1 MSAPA
6 YAAQLPDQD
15 LAAPVTPETYVRL
28 ACDPAAC
35 VVVRACAGAGKTW
48 LLVARLARCL
58 LDGCAPQDVLAI
70 TFTRK
75 AAAEMQQRL
84 LELLQGW
91 SRLDDAAL
99 AAELAHRGLPR
110 ADAVVLQ
117 RARSLY
123 PTVLAGGTQATVSTF
138 HGWFA
143 QLLRAAPLRFGIP
156 LHFELIENDKPWIE
170 RAWRMLFDKLQVEPE
185 LRADYHALVARTG
198 RSTAAQLM
206 ELVLQRRGEFV
217 LAAQVGTLAQG
228 LDAAEPESWP
238 AWRTRNLTE
247 LRLWAQAWG
256 ACGGAHAREALPHL
270 QAALD
275 TRDAQALGAL
285 LRKVMLTALGEPRS
299 ARTLVTKAVQL
310 ELRRLGLQDDP
321 VGRWDTLASDCL
333 SVVQA
338 HDALDIETIHAWALR
353 LGAQLLGCY
362 EQLKAE
368 GGLLDFSD
376 LELHARTLLADAEVS
391 AWVQTRLDRRYRQV
405 LIDEFQDTNPVQWQ
419 ALQAWLSAYAGDAQ
433 RPSVFLVGDDKQS
446 IYRFRRADP
455 QVFEA
460 AANFLRQGFGAVLLS
475 AQHTRRLSLAVVDW
489 VNAVF
494 AQAPAMAFVAHTT
507 ESRVRGLTALLPALA
522 TDADVATMATTSAQI
537 VGTALRVRDTLT
549 EPDED
554 AEIGK
559 VEQDAQRVAAL
570 LRELMRRPCVED
582 ADGHLRPARPGDVL
596 LLLRKRKGRMDLY
609 LRALLAA
616 GIPAAAGDSE
626 ASLLDTIEAQ
636 DLLALLGVLVSA
648 GGNLDLAQVLKSPIV
663 GLTDDDLLTLARC
676 ARETRQSWWQAARA
690 LVERGEAMPALRR
703 FMNLAEGWKALLGT
717 LPPHDLLDRIV
728 AEGQLHQRYAQA
740 VPATMRAQSLALID
754 AFVHLALDL
763 DGGRFLTPYAFVRQL
778 KRGLARAPLPELHT
792 QAHLQAHAEQRPP
805 RVEAGEARDGQA
817 VTQGVV
823 RLSTIHGAKGL
834 EANIV
839 ILADADSRPAA
850 SGPSVLLHWP
860 ADQTHPLHFSLQLS
874 SRRLHPAQQQLVHA
888 ELEAAE
894 REDWNLLY
902 VAMTRARQQ
911 LWVTRL
917 PMRGQALW
925 SQRLGMLVGTAR
937 ASVADALSA
946 LPPGAVPDAIASPAP
961 ATSPA
966 APLDIPWLRREQGTS
981 AASPAQAAAAEMRA
995 TRIGTALHALLQSA
1009 SATARP
1015 DAVIEGLDAPGV
1027 ALQLGLDTGEA
1038 LAAMHAALRI
1048 LRSPQA
1054 RMFFDATRIR
1064 WVRNEVEVAWN
1075 AQTAG
1080 ESGWG
1085 RIDRLVELDDAV
1097 WVLDYKLAASTLQT
1111 EHFAPILARY
1121 AQACA
1126 SLRPGK
1132 RVRVALI
1139 AGDGS
1144 VREWPVPEAVSA
1156 LPSEPAPGA
1165 EGPW

>member
-6 YAAQLPDQD
+6 YAAQLPGQDQ
-15 LAAPVTPETYVRL
+15 AAPVTPETYVSL

-91 SRLDDAAL
+91 SQLDDEAL
-99 AAELAHRGLPR
+99 AAELAHRGLPY
-110 ADAVVLQ
+110 ADAVMLQ
-117 RARSLY
+117 RARALY

-156 LHFELIENDKPWIE
+156 LHFELIENDKPWVQQ
-170 RAWRMLFDKLQVEPE
+170 AWRMLFDKLQAEPE
-185 LRADYHALVARTG
+185 LRADYRALVARTG

-206 ELVLQRRGEFV
+206 ELVVQRRGEFM
-217 LAAQVGTLAQG
+217 LAAQAGTLARG
-228 LDAAEPESWP
+228 LDAVEPESWP
-238 AWRTRNLTE
+238 AWRTRNMIE

-256 ACGGAHAREALPHL
+256 ACGGAHAREALLHL

-275 TRDAQALGAL
+275 ASDPQAVGAL
-285 LRKVMLTALGEPRS
+285 LRKVMLTAQGEPRS
-299 ARTLVTKAVQL
+299 ARNLATKAVQL
-310 ELRRLGLQDDP
+310 EMLRLGLQADP
-321 VGRWDTLASDCL
+321 VGRWDTLASDYL

-338 HDALDIETIHAWALR
+338 HNALDIETIHAWALR

-376 LELHARTLLADAEVS
+376 LELHARTLLADADVS

-433 RPSVFLVGDDKQS
+433 RPSVFIVGDDKQS

-460 AANFLRQGFGAVLLS
+460 AASFLRQGFGAMLLS
-475 AQHTRRLSLAVVDW
+475 AQHTRRLSLAVTDW

-494 AQAPAMAFVAHTT
+494 AQAPAMAFIAHTT

-522 TDADVATMATTSAQI
+522 TDADVATMATTAARI
-537 VGTALRVRDTLT
+537 VETTLRVRDTLT
-549 EPDED
+549 EPDVD

-559 VEQDAQRVAAL
+559 VEHDAQRVAAL
-570 LRELMRRPCVED
+570 LRELMQRPCVED
-582 ADGHLRPARPGDVL
+582 ADGCLRPARPGDVL
-596 LLLRKRKGRMDLY
+596 LLLRKRKDRMDLY

-626 ASLLDTIEAQ
+626 ASLLDTIEAR
-636 DLLALLGVLVSA
+636 DLLALLGVLVSPGA
-648 GGNLDLAQVLKSPIV
+648 NLDLAQVLKSPIG
-663 GLTDDDLLTLARC
+663 GLADDDLLTLARC
-676 ARETRQSWWQAARA
+676 ARETRQSWWQAAQTLAARDA
-690 LVERGEAMPALRR
+690 THPALRR
-703 FMNLAEGWKALLGT
+703 FMTLAEGWVALLDK

-728 AEGQLHQRYAQA
+728 AEGQLHQRYAQS
-740 VPATMRAQSLALID
+740 VPETMRAQSLAQID
-754 AFVHLALDL
+754 AFVHLALDMG
-763 DGGRFLTPYAFVRQL
+763 GGRFLTPYAFVRQL
-778 KRGLARAPLPELHT
+778 KRGLARAPLPELH
-792 QAHLQAHAEQRPP
+792 AGESLQAHAEQPQLR
-805 RVEAGEARDGQA
+805 E
-817 VTQGVV
+817 GVV

-850 SGPSVLLHWP
+850 SGPSVLLDWP
-860 ADQTHPLHFSLQLS
+860 AGQTHPLHFSLQLA
-874 SRRLHPAQQQLVHA
+874 SRRLHPAQQQLAQA
-888 ELEAAE
+888 ESEAAE

-911 LWVTRL
+911 LWVTSL
-917 PMRGQALW
+917 PMRGQAPW
-925 SQRLGMLVGTAR
+925 SQRLAAP
-937 ASVADALSA
+937 ASMASASLADALSSLQQGAVADSIETRAPAA
-946 LPPGAVPDAIASPAP
+946 LP
-961 ATSPA
+961 ATPIE
-966 APLDIPWLRREQGTS
+966 IPWLWRTQTK
-981 AASPAQAAAAEMRA
+981 PAQSPVQGPQADTRA
-995 TRIGTALHALLQSA
+995 TRIGIALHALLQSA
-1009 SATARP
+1009 SATVRP
-1015 DAVIEGLDAPGV
+1015 EAVIEGLDASGV
-1027 ALQLGLDTGEA
+1027 ALQLGLDAGEA
-1038 LAAMHAALRI
+1038 QAAMHAALRI

-1054 RMFFDATRIR
+1054 SMYFDAARIR
-1064 WVRNEVEVAWN
+1064 WARNEVEVAWN
-1075 AQTAG
+1075 AQAAD
-1080 ESGWG
+1080 EPCWG

-1111 EHFAPILARY
+1111 EHYAPILARY

-1126 SLRPGK
+1126 GLRPGK

-1144 VREWPVPEAVSA
+1144 VLEWPVPEAVN
-1156 LPSEPAPGA
+1156 PPGPEPAQGA
-1165 EGPW
+1165 

>member
-6 YAAQLPDQD
+6 YAAQLPGQDQ
-15 LAAPVTPETYVRL
+15 AAPVTPETYVRL

-58 LDGCAPQDVLAI
+58 LDGYAPQDVLAI

-84 LELLQGW
+84 LELLQHW
-91 SRLDDAAL
+91 NQLDDRAL
-99 AAELAHRGLPR
+99 ADELARRGLPR
-110 ADAVVLQ
+110 ADAALLQ
-117 RARSLY
+117 RARALY

-156 LHFELIENDKPWIE
+156 LHFELIENEKPWVQQ
-170 RAWRMLFDKLQVEPE
+170 AWRRLFDKLQAEPE
-185 LRADYHALVARTG
+185 LRADYRALVARTG

-206 ELVLQRRGEFV
+206 ELVVQRRGEFM
-217 LAAQVGTLAQG
+217 LAAQAGTLAQG
-228 LDAAEPESWP
+228 LDAPEPESWP
-238 AWRTRNLTE
+238 AWRTRNLAE

-256 ACGGAHAREALPHL
+256 ACGGAHAREALLHL

-275 TRDAQALGAL
+275 ASDAQQVGAL
-285 LRKVMLTALGEPRS
+285 LRKVMLTAQGEPRS
-299 ARTLVTKAVQL
+299 ARNLATRAVQL
-310 ELRRLGLQDDP
+310 EMLRLGLEGDP

-333 SVVQA
+333 GVVQA

-353 LGAQLLGCY
+353 LGAELLGCY

-368 GGLLDFSD
+368 RGLLDFSD
-376 LELHARTLLADAEVS
+376 LELHARTLLADADVS

-433 RPSVFLVGDDKQS
+433 RPSVFIVGDDKQS

-460 AANFLRQGFGAVLLS
+460 AASFLRQGFGAVLLS
-475 AQHTRRLSLAVVDW
+475 AQHTRRLSLAVLDW

-494 AQAPAMAFVAHTT
+494 AQASAMAFIAHTT
-507 ESRVRGLTALLPALA
+507 ESRVRGHTALLPAPA
-522 TDADVATMATTSAQI
+522 TQGEATAAATQAQFME
-537 VGTALRVRDTLT
+537 TAPRVRDTLT
-549 EPDED
+549 EPDVD

-559 VEQDAQRVAAL
+559 VEHDARRVAAL
-570 LRELMRRPCVED
+570 LRELMQRPCVED
-582 ADGHLRPARPGDVL
+582 AHGRLRPARPGDVL
-596 LLLRKRKGRMDLY
+596 LLLRKRKDRMDLY

-636 DLLALLGVLVSA
+636 DLLALLSVLVSP
-648 GGNLDLAQVLKSPIV
+648 GGNLDLAQVLKSPIG
-663 GLTDDDLLTLARC
+663 GLVDDDLLALARC
-676 ARETRQSWWQAARA
+676 ARETRQSWWQAAQTLA
-690 LVERGEAMPALRR
+690 ERDAAMPALRR
-703 FMNLAEGWKALLGT
+703 FMTLAEGWMALLGS

-728 AEGQLHQRYAQA
+728 AEGQLRQRYAQA
-740 VPATMRAQSLALID
+740 VPATMRAQSLAQID
-754 AFVHLALDL
+754 AFVHLALDM
-763 DGGRFLTPYAFVRQL
+763 DGGRFLTPYAFVRKL
-778 KRGLARAPLPELHT
+778 KRGLARAPLPELHVG
-792 QAHLQAHAEQRPP
+792 AYPQAHAAQQPSP
-805 RVEAGEARDGQA
+805 GGDGDTWGGPA
-817 VTQGVV
+817 SPHDVV

-850 SGPSVLLHWP
+850 NGPSVLLHWP
-860 ADQTHPLHFSLQLS
+860 AEQTHPLHFSLQLS
-874 SRRLHPAQQQLVHA
+874 SKRLHPAQRQLVQA
-888 ELEAAE
+888 ELDAAE

-911 LWVTRL
+911 LWVTSL
-917 PMRGQALW
+917 PMRGQAQW
-925 SQRLGMLVGTAR
+925 SQRLAVGAGATPA
-937 ASVADALSA
+937 AVADAFPK
-946 LPPGAVPDAIASPAP
+946 LPDGAGQGAIEPQAP

-966 APLDIPWLRREQGTS
+966 MPIEIPWLGRPQTAP
-981 AASPAQAAAAEMRA
+981 AASPANAPQADMRA
-995 TRIGTALHALLQSA
+995 TRIGIALHALLQSA

-1015 DAVIEGLDAPGV
+1015 DAVIEALDAPGV
-1027 ALQLGLDTGEA
+1027 ALQLGLDAGEA
-1038 LAAMHAALRI
+1038 QAAIHAALRI
-1048 LRSPQA
+1048 VRSPQA
-1054 RMFFDATRIR
+1054 SMYFDAAHIR
-1064 WVRNEVEVAWN
+1064 WARNEVEVAWN
-1075 AQTAG
+1075 AQAG
-1080 ESGWG
+1080 GEPGWG

-1097 WVLDYKLAASTLQT
+1097 WVLDYKLAAGSLQT
-1111 EHFAPILARY
+1111 EHYAPILARY

-1144 VREWPVPEAVSA
+1144 VLEWQVPEAINAPRPESPRSA
-1156 LPSEPAPGA
+1156 
-1165 EGPW
+1165 

>member
-1 MSAPA
+1 MSTPA
-6 YAAQLPDQD
+6 YAAQLPGQDQ
-15 LAAPVTPETYVRL
+15 AAPVTPETYVSL

-35 VVVRACAGAGKTW
+35 VVVSACAGAGKTW

-91 SRLDDAAL
+91 SQLDDAAL
-99 AAELAHRGLPR
+99 AAELAHRGLPH
-110 ADAVVLQ
+110 ADAVMLQ
-117 RARSLY
+117 RARALY
-123 PTVLAGGTQATVSTF
+123 PTVLAGGTQTTISTF

-156 LHFELIENDKPWIE
+156 LHFELIENEQPWVQQ
-170 RAWRMLFDKLQVEPE
+170 AWRMLFDKLQAEPE
-185 LRADYHALVARTG
+185 LRADYRALVARTG

-206 ELVLQRRGEFV
+206 ELVVQRRGEFM
-217 LAAQVGTLAQG
+217 LAAQAGTLARG

-238 AWRTRNLTE
+238 AWRTRNMIE

-256 ACGGAHAREALPHL
+256 VCGGAHAREALLHL

-275 TRDAQALGAL
+275 ASDAQAVGAL
-285 LRKVMLTALGEPRS
+285 LRKVMLTAQGGARS
-299 ARTLVTKAVQL
+299 ARNLVTKAVQHEML
-310 ELRRLGLQDDP
+310 RLGLQDDP
-321 VGRWDTLASDCL
+321 VGRWDTLASDYL

-376 LELHARTLLADAEVS
+376 LELHARTLLADADVS

-433 RPSVFLVGDDKQS
+433 RPSVFIVGDDKQS

-460 AANFLRQGFGAVLLS
+460 AASFLRQGFGAVLLS
-475 AQHTRRLSLAVVDW
+475 AQHTRRLSLAVMDW

-494 AQAPAMAFVAHTT
+494 AQAPAMAFIAHTT

-522 TDADVATMATTSAQI
+522 TDTDVEAMAATSARI
-537 VGTALRVRDTLT
+537 VETTLRVRDSLT
-549 EPDED
+549 EPDVD

-559 VEQDAQRVAAL
+559 IEHDAQRVAAL
-570 LRELMRRPCVED
+570 LRELMQRPCVED
-582 ADGHLRPARPGDVL
+582 TDGCLRPARPGDVL
-596 LLLRKRKGRMDLY
+596 LLLRKRKDRMDLY

-616 GIPAAAGDSE
+616 GIPAAAGDSQ
-626 ASLLDTIEAQ
+626 ASLLDTIEAR
-636 DLLALLGVLVSA
+636 DLLALLGVLVSPGA
-648 GGNLDLAQVLKSPIV
+648 NLDLAQVLKSPIG
-663 GLTDDDLLTLARC
+663 GLADDDLLTLARC
-676 ARETRQSWWQAARA
+676 ARETRQSWWQAAQTLAARD
-690 LVERGEAMPALRR
+690 PTHFALRR
-703 FMNLAEGWKALLGT
+703 FMTLAEGWVALLDK

-728 AEGQLHQRYAQA
+728 AEGQLHQRYAQS
-740 VPATMRAQSLALID
+740 VPETMRAQSLAQID
-754 AFVHLALDL
+754 AFVHLALDMG
-763 DGGRFLTPYAFVRQL
+763 GGRFLTPYAFVRQL
-778 KRGLARAPLPELHT
+778 KRGLARAPVPELH
-792 QAHLQAHAEQRPP
+792 
-805 RVEAGEARDGQA
+805 AGESLQDYAGQP
-817 VTQGVV
+817 QLREGVV

-850 SGPSVLLHWP
+850 SGPSVLLDWP
-860 ADQTHPLHFSLQLS
+860 AGQTHPLHFSLQLA
-874 SRRLHPAQQQLVHA
+874 SRRLHPAQQQLVQA
-888 ELEAAE
+888 ESEAAE

-911 LWVTRL
+911 LWVTSL
-917 PMRGQALW
+917 PMRGQAPW
-925 SQRLGMLVGTAR
+925 SQRLAAPASTAS
-937 ASVADALSA
+937 ASLADALSSLRQDA
-946 LPPGAVPDAIASPAP
+946 APGSTDSVETRAP
-961 ATSPA
+961 ATLPA
-966 APLDIPWLRREQGTS
+966 TPIEIPWLWRTQ
-981 AASPAQAAAAEMRA
+981 AKPAQSPVQGPQADTRA
-995 TRIGTALHALLQSA
+995 TRIGIALHALLQSA
-1009 SATARP
+1009 SATVRP
-1015 DAVIEGLDAPGV
+1015 EAVIEALDASGV
-1027 ALQLGLDTGEA
+1027 ALQLGLDAGEA
-1038 LAAMHAALRI
+1038 QAAMHAALRI

-1054 RMFFDATRIR
+1054 SMYFDAARIR

-1075 AQTAG
+1075 AQAAD
-1080 ESGWG
+1080 EPGWG

-1111 EHFAPILARY
+1111 EHYAPILARY

-1126 SLRPGK
+1126 GLRPGK

-1144 VREWPVPEAVSA
+1144 VLEWPVPEAVN
-1156 LPSEPAPGA
+1156 PPGPELA
-1165 EGPW
+1165 